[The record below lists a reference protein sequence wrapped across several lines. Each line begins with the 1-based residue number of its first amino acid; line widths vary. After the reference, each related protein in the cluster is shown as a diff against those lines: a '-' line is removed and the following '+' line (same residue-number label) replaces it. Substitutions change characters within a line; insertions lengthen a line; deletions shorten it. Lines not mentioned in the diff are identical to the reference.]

1 MRLSKASHPRASLPL
16 LCLVLAF
23 AAMPL
28 AAAPQSPA
36 PENVTTPL
44 EQFGHNIGDDYFL
57 ANYQQLTE
65 YWAKLASE
73 SDRMIVEDVGTT
85 AEGRTMIMATITS
98 PENHRNLPHYKEI
111 ARRLAL
117 AEGVNEAEA
126 LAMAK
131 EGKAVVWI
139 DGGLHATE
147 VLGAQQLME
156 MVFQMVSRNDEETLR
171 FLDDVIMLATCVNPD
186 GLDYVSDW
194 YMRNP
199 EPTERSYRGLPRLYH
214 KYVGHDNN
222 RDFYMS
228 AMPETEIINRLLY
241 REWFPQIVYNH
252 HQTGP
257 AGTVMFAPPFR
268 GPFNYNI
275 DPLLI
280 LGIDTVGTAM
290 HSRFVREDK
299 PGTTMRQ
306 GAGYS
311 TWWNGGL
318 RTTPYWHNMIGLLTE
333 TIGSPTPMEIPFILR
348 RQLPSNDLP
357 HPIAPQ
363 AWHFRQSIEYEI
375 TANRA
380 VLGIAS
386 RLKEDFL
393 FNIWRMGMNSIERG
407 NTDSWTRSPA
417 RIQAVEVAMAA
428 GGQGAQQT
436 QSPAQFRGG
445 TRVPV
450 ELYEEAFRAP
460 DARDPRGYIISVD
473 QPDFL
478 TATKFV
484 NTLIKNGVD
493 VHRATSDF
501 TVAGQ
506 SYPAGS
512 YVVMTAQAF
521 RPHVIDMF
529 EPQVHPDDVPY
540 PGGAPTPP
548 YDVAGWT
555 LALQMGVEFD
565 RILDGF
571 EGPFEKLPDLI
582 APPAGEVTSASGA
595 AGFIYSPQV
604 NDSFR
609 ATNRLLAAGDQVAR
623 FTQPVDVE
631 GVTYPD
637 GAFFVAAGN
646 GTTGRLQTLSR
657 EVGLDF
663 VGTSTRPS
671 GHAVELHPVRI
682 GLWDRFGGDMPSGW
696 TRWLLEQFEF
706 PFELVFPQELDAG
719 NLASKFDVLVFMGSG
734 IPGSGGGGGFRRGGP
749 IDESTVPDEYQHMLG
764 SVTAD
769 KTIPQL
775 RQFVEEGGTIIA
787 IGRSA
792 QNLSQQFGLPV
803 QNALVERDPAGPETP
818 LGRDKFYVPGSLL
831 EVELDHHNPLAW
843 GMGHTT
849 DVFFR
854 SSPVFQLPPN
864 AGSQGVQAVA
874 WFGPAPLR
882 SGWAWGETFLENG
895 VAAALAKVGEGNV
908 VLLGPEVNFRAQPHG
923 SFKLL
928 FNGIYLVSPP
938 GTGGS

>member
-1 MRLSKASHPRASLPL
+1 MRVRKASHPRASLPL

-28 AAAPQSPA
+28 AATPQSPT
-36 PENVTTPL
+36 PEDVTTPL

-65 YWAKLASE
+65 YWENLARE

-98 PENHRNLPHYKEI
+98 PENQRNLPRYKEI
-111 ARRLAL
+111 ARRMAL
-117 AEGVNEAEA
+117 AEGVSEAEA
-126 LAMAK
+126 RALAK

-171 FLDDVIMLATCVNPD
+171 FLDDVIVLATCVNPD
-186 GLDYVSDW
+186 GLDYVADW
-194 YMRNP
+194 YMRTP
-199 EPTERSYRGLPRLYH
+199 EPTERSTRGLPRLYH

-257 AGTVMFAPPFR
+257 AGAVMFAPPFR
-268 GPFNYNI
+268 GPFNFNI

-290 HSRFVREDK
+290 HSRLVREDK
-299 PGTTMRQ
+299 PGTTMRH

-333 TIGSPTPMEIPFILR
+333 TSGHPTPIEIPFILR

-357 HPIAPQ
+357 LPIAPQ
-363 AWHFRQSIEYEI
+363 ETWHFRQSIEYEI

-380 VLGIAS
+380 VLDIAS
-386 RLKEDFL
+386 RLREDFL
-393 FNIWRMGMNSIERG
+393 FNIWRMGTNSIERG
-407 NTDSWTRSPA
+407 STDTWTRSPE
-417 RIQAVEVAMAA
+417 RIKAVETAIAA
-428 GGQGAQQT
+428 GGQAEDPGG
-436 QSPAQFRGG
+436 SRGD

-450 ELYEEAFRAP
+450 ALYEEAFLAP
-460 DARDPRGYIISVD
+460 NARDPRGYIIPVD

-478 TATKFV
+478 TATKFI

-493 VHRATSDF
+493 VHRATRDF
-501 TVAGQ
+501 SVAGK

-529 EPQVHPDDVPY
+529 EPQVHPDDIPY
-540 PGGAPTPP
+540 PGGPPTPP

-555 LALQMGVEFD
+555 LAFQMGVEFD
-565 RILDGF
+565 RALDGF
-571 EGPFEKLPDLI
+571 DGPFEKLPDLI
-582 APPAGEVTSASGA
+582 SPPAGRVTNASGA
-595 AGFIYSPQV
+595 AGFLYSPEV

-609 ATNRLLAAGDQVAR
+609 ATNRLLAAGDQVVR
-623 FTQPVDVE
+623 FTRPVDVA
-631 GVTYPD
+631 GIVYPA
-637 GAFFVAAGN
+637 GAFFVTAGN
-646 GTTGRLQTLSR
+646 GTLDRLRDLSG

-663 VGTSTRPS
+663 VGTSSRPT

-706 PFELVFPQELDAG
+706 PFELVFSQELDAG

-734 IPGSGGGGGFRRGGP
+734 IPGSGGGGFSRGGP
-749 IDESTVPDEYQHMLG
+749 IDESSVPEEYQHMLG

-792 QNLSQQFGLPV
+792 QNLSQQLSLPV

-831 EVELDHHNPLAW
+831 EVQIDNQNPLAW
-843 GMGHTT
+843 GMGETA

-854 SSPVFQLPPN
+854 GSPVFQLPPN

-874 WFGPAPLR
+874 WFGSEPLR
-882 SGWAWGETFLENG
+882 SGWAWGQTFLENG
-895 VAAALAKVGEGNV
+895 VAAALAEVGEGNV
-908 VLLGPEVNFRAQPHG
+908 VLFGPEVNFRAQPHG
-923 SFKLL
+923 TFKLL
-928 FNGIYLVSPP
+928 FNAIYLVSPA
-938 GTGGS
+938 GTGGAAH